1 MTPALPSSAVLVIP
15 ARDETSGRS
24 GNLMNSSE
32 VERRVAVSAG
42 VNSASKDTMTKKS
55 LVAPAVSEREE
66 DLSESPAREEF
77 GKE

>member
-1 MTPALPSSAVLVIP
+1 M
-15 ARDETSGRS
+15 
-24 GNLMNSSE
+24 MNSSE

-42 VNSASKDTMTKKS
+42 VNSASRDTMKKRS